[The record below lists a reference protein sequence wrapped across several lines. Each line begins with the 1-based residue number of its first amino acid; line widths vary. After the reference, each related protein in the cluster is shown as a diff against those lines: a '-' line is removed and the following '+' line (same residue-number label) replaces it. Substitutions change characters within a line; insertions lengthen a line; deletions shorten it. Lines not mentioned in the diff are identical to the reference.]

1 MWAARWSVSLPS
13 GTTVT
18 SSTWIAK
25 ATTTSHSPRSS
36 SSDSRLSLPPA
47 TGTVT
52 SSRRKARARV
62 IGGRGG
68 SIQVFVTDGFDLA
81 GAKRAWTDVCGPN
94 VQRSAGGSDA
104 APFRPMDR
112 QRCRPTP
119 GAPPKKRGDTD
130 ALEDPPYVADP
141 QGQELPHRGRRRRST
156 GYARGAWS
164 AP

>member
-1 MWAARWSVSLPS
+1 MWAARWSVSSPW

-62 IGGRGG
+62 IGGRGE
-68 SIQVFVTDGFDLA
+68 SIQVFVTDGFDLVR
-81 GAKRAWTDVCGPN
+81 AKTAWTDVCRPN
-94 VQRSAGGSDA
+94 VQALAGGCNA
-104 APFRPMDR
+104 ALLRPMER
-112 QRCRPTP
+112 QRCRVDPP
-119 GAPPKKRGDTD
+119 GAPPKRGDTD

-156 GYARGAWS
+156 G
-164 AP
+164 